1 MLILSVA
8 MYLAF
13 QIALCVW
20 ISRKIRTKDDYFLA
34 GRSLTV
40 VPIAVSLF
48 ATWFGAESCMGTFG
62 MVYQNGLSASR
73 ADPFG
78 YTVCL
83 VLLGLFVAPKIWNLG
98 FVTLADF
105 FSTRFGKRVAP
116 LAAIIMAASSLAW
129 AAAQL
134 RAFGHVLSITTEIT
148 PLTGSVAAVFI
159 VLIYTSF
166 GGLLGDIVTD
176 FIQGTVIVF
185 GLLAIGL
192 FVFTSVDDPWSLL
205 QQVPSEKLSLTSP
218 DESWWQRLDHW
229 AIPVLGSLVTQ
240 EQISRLLASKSRS
253 VAVRASLLSS
263 LFYLVIGCLP
273 LILALIA
280 PSLMSLEGESDSFFL
295 KFSET
300 MLPRWMYIILIG
312 AILSA
317 LLSTID
323 SVFLAVGSLMI
334 QNVFPVL
341 GFVSNKSSLLQSR
354 LVVIGAG
361 IAALALSVQGEN
373 IYELLEIASSF
384 GTAGILVITMF
395 GLWSKLGGTRASIA
409 ALVCGILT
417 PQILERFF
425 KVETTFLPTILITA
439 LIFIL
444 VSKLEKNTLFLHNP
458 THEHVKP

>member
-8 MYLAF
+8 IYLAL

-20 ISRKIRTKDDYFLA
+20 ISRKIQTKDDYFLA

-40 VPIAVSLF
+40 IPIAVSLF

-83 VLLGLFVAPKIWNLG
+83 VLLGILVAPKIWNLG

-105 FSTRFGKRVAP
+105 FSVRFGKNVAP
-116 LAAIIMAASSLAW
+116 LAAVVMAASSLAW

-134 RAFGHVLSITTEIT
+134 RAFGHVLSITTETT
-148 PLTGSVAAVFI
+148 PLIGSIAAVVI

-176 FIQGTVIVF
+176 FIQGLVIVF
-185 GLLAIGL
+185 GLLAIGF
-192 FVFTSVDDPWSLL
+192 FVFTSVEDLWALW
-205 QQVPSEKLSLTSP
+205 QQVPKERLSFSSP
-218 DESWWQRLDHW
+218 DESWWQRFDHW

-263 LFYLVIGCLP
+263 MGYLVIGSLP
-273 LILALIA
+273 IVLALVA
-280 PSLMSLEGESDSFFL
+280 PSLVTLEGDSDSFFL
-295 KFSET
+295 KFSES
-300 MLPRWMYIILIG
+300 MLPRWMYIVLIG

-323 SVFLAVGSLMI
+323 SIFLAVGSLMV
-334 QNVFPVL
+334 QNVLPVI
-341 GFVSNKSSLLQSR
+341 GFASNKSTLLQSR

-361 IAALALSVQGEN
+361 ILALVLSVQGEN

-384 GTAGILVITMF
+384 GTAGILVITIF
-395 GLWSKLGGTRASIA
+395 GLWSKLGGMLASIS

-417 PQILERFF
+417 PQILERIC
-425 KVETTFLPTILITA
+425 KVETTFLITIAVTA
-439 LIFIL
+439 LMFVVVARFEKKIL
-444 VSKLEKNTLFLHNP
+444 LHNP
-458 THEHVKP
+458 SH